1 MKIDINREF
10 FKMEKSQQ
18 NQELIF
24 EKLNKIDKLLAG
36 LRKKGKTWISKIRNE
51 RGDIT
56 TNLTERRILVECYD
70 QL

>member
-51 RGDIT
+51 RGHIV
-56 TNLTERRILVECYD
+56 NNVTEIKMIS
-70 QL
+70 QK

>member
-51 RGDIT
+51 RGHIV
-56 TNLTERRILVECYD
+56 NNVTEIKIIS
-70 QL
+70 QK

>member
-51 RGDIT
+51 RGHIA
-56 TNLTERRILVECYD
+56 NNVTEIKMIS
-70 QL
+70 QK

>member
-36 LRKKGKTWISKIRNE
+36 LRKKGKT
-51 RGDIT
+51 
-56 TNLTERRILVECYD
+56 
-70 QL
+70 

>member
-51 RGDIT
+51 RGHSA
-56 TNLTERRILVECYD
+56 NNVTEIKMIS
-70 QL
+70 QT

>member
-51 RGDIT
+51 RGHIAK
-56 TNLTERRILVECYD
+56 NVTEIKMIS
-70 QL
+70 QK